1 MGLLNTGLLNTG
13 LLNTGLLN
21 NENDF
26 AIENPLLG
34 AQRAPQKNLE
44 ATAIGSQ
51 WGRYTSSQSCGLS
64 AVGASHLMSDL
75 SGYWWYHIGYIIGG
89 IT

>member
-1 MGLLNTGLLNTG
+1 MNMCLLNMGLLNTG

-34 AQRAPQKNLE
+34 AQRAPPKE
-44 ATAIGSQ
+44 FGSD
-51 WGRYTSSQSCGLS
+51 WSLGCRE
-64 AVGASHLMSDL
+64 MSDL
-75 SGYWWYHIGYIIGG
+75 SGYRWYHIGYIIGIG
-89 IT
+89 IFVL